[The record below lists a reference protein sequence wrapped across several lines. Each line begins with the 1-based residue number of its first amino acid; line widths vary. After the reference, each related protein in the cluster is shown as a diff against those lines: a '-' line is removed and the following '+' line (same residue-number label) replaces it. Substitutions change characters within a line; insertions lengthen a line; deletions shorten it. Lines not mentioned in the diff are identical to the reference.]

1 MNIEVLTS
9 SDELSGV
16 AREWDALWARNGAC
30 LPTALAAQ
38 VRLWLSHFAAARRM
52 RAVTVW
58 DDQKLVG
65 GLPLVEQGV
74 RGVMTWGALPNN
86 HWARSG
92 SLLVDPSV
100 PRTQVL
106 AGIVSG
112 LERTPWQAA
121 VFRSVQLDHPDWLGL
136 MEACR
141 AAGWSVVESPLF
153 RAGCVKLDRPWKE
166 WEDSWTS
173 SRRKSYQRCIK
184 RAEKEGLVQLEI
196 CDPTDPE
203 EASQLLRDACEIEH
217 RSWKGVQGTS
227 ILSRPA
233 VYSYYDGQVRDL
245 ARQNCVRF
253 VFLTVNTQRIAF
265 SFHWLRQQFMYSPKI
280 GYDAAYQHVSPGRIL
295 EYLHFQTL
303 CQAGRVTLVDFMGPC
318 PQGHEHWANASY
330 LLGNIVVHRPGLR
343 GAVLAGAYRLRRR
356 FKQWRKAGRT
366 ANSRLNCDPTE
377 PDRKP
382 VVTVGGKDS
391 GPGHSARGTE
401 FAARNA

>member
-1 MNIEVLTS
+1 MNIEVFTS

-30 LPTALAAQ
+30 LPTAMAAQ
-38 VRLWLSHFAAARRM
+38 VRLWLSHFAAARRI
-52 RAVTVW
+52 RAVAVW

-121 VFRSVQLDHPDWLGL
+121 VFPSVQLDHPDWVGL

-141 AAGWSVVESPLF
+141 VAGWSVVESPLF
-153 RAGCVKLDRPWKE
+153 RAGRVKLDRPWKE
-166 WEDSWTS
+166 WEDSWTV
-173 SRRKSYQRCIK
+173 SRRKNYQRCIK

-203 EASQLLRDACEIEH
+203 EASQLLRGACEIEH
-217 RSWKGVQGTS
+217 RSWKGEQGTS

-253 VFLTVNTQRIAF
+253 VFPDVERSADCLFVPLVEPTIDVFAEDRVRLDVSTFVSGQNSGLPALSVAVRSWQ
-265 SFHWLRQQFMYSPKI
+265 S
-280 GYDAAYQHVSPGRIL
+280 DARG
-295 EYLHFQTL
+295 LH
-303 CQAGRVTLVDFMGPC
+303 
-318 PQGHEHWANASY
+318 
-330 LLGNIVVHRPGLR
+330 
-343 GAVLAGAYRLRRR
+343 GAVSAG
-356 FKQWRKAGRT
+356 
-366 ANSRLNCDPTE
+366 P
-377 PDRKP
+377 
-382 VVTVGGKDS
+382 
-391 GPGHSARGTE
+391 
-401 FAARNA
+401 